1 MSKTR
6 NLSDLLDA
14 NGDVKSTALDNVP
27 ASDVVNDTT
36 PQLGGTLDMNG
47 FNINGGDDDQIQLG
61 ASNDLQIF
69 HDGTHS
75 QVRETGTGDLL
86 LKGDANVKIQNSSG
100 TEDKAIFTSD
110 GAVQLYHNNAIKLT
124 TSSSGIG
131 VFGDVG
137 ASNFDLNDNAKLR
150 VGTSDDLQIYH
161 DGSNSYINEQ
171 GSGNLLIRASSAIR
185 LQRHDGTEN
194 FLTAN
199 QDGACELYYNGTKR
213 LETTNTG
220 ATVTGDLNVTGSI
233 SGAGKVGQVIQ
244 TVKGNVSSTT
254 SSSYTQI
261 SGLTAS
267 ITPSSSSS
275 KVLVKIAMYIGRDTS
290 STVTFKAY
298 RGGTIIGIGDADGA
312 RERVSARISP
322 DNIHWMFPVYYEYLD
337 SPSTTSATTYSM
349 YWQGQSGL
357 SVYINRTSSNGNDTT
372 RDQARPI
379 STITLMEILP

>member
-110 GAVQLYHNNAIKLT
+110 GAVQLYHDNAIKLT
-124 TSSSGIG
+124 TTSSGIG

-137 ASNFDLNDNAKLR
+137 ASNLDLNDNAKLR

-161 DGSNSYINEQ
+161 DGSNSYIVDQ
-171 GSGNLLIRASSAIR
+171 GSGDLFLRGSNDIW
-185 LQRHDGTEN
+185 LQTGDGTETYARLKQN
-194 FLTAN
+194 DAV
-199 QDGACELYYNGTKR
+199 ELYYDNAKK
-213 LETTNTG
+213 LETSSSG
-220 ATVTGDLNVTGSI
+220 ATVTGRLFASTGETISVGAWCKFLGTGTVTLQDDYNVGSITDVSSGQYDINFSTNCNNADYAIAGTSTATNHSGWNIKSAGIQSAPTKLQTGSVRI
-233 SGAGKVGQVIQ
+233 VTENQDSYY
-244 TVKGNVSSTT
+244 VSFM
-254 SSSYTQI
+254 
-261 SGLTAS
+261 A
-267 ITPSSSSS
+267 
-275 KVLVKIAMYIGRDTS
+275 
-290 STVTFKAY
+290 F
-298 RGGTIIGIGDADGA
+298 GD
-312 RERVSARISP
+312 
-322 DNIHWMFPVYYEYLD
+322 W
-337 SPSTTSATTYSM
+337 
-349 YWQGQSGL
+349 
-357 SVYINRTSSNGNDTT
+357 
-372 RDQARPI
+372 
-379 STITLMEILP
+379 